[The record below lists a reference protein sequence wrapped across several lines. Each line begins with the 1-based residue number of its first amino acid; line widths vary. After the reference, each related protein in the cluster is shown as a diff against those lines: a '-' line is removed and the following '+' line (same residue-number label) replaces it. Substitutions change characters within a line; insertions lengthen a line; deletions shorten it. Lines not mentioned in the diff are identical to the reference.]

1 TIVVASTKGTENFSE
16 VATPTSPVN
25 FLSIFSSWGPTDDF
39 RIKPDIAAK
48 RDQVYSLT
56 NTGVTATAI
65 MSGTSMA
72 APAVT
77 GVVVLW
83 QHYFKQLFGQY
94 MRTATVRAIMAHSA
108 REAGEAEGP
117 HYKFGWGLINAD
129 GGAQVMREKSQDLAA
144 LAELTMNQGESLN
157 YEFEYNGNQP
167 LIATIAWNDPAGSAL
182 NATDSVLASLVNNLD
197 IKVVNMDTN
206 QEFFPWALNHNWN
219 SSGSSIATRMV
230 NSRDNI
236 ERVNVNSTVPGNYK
250 VVVTHKG
257 NLKNGE
263 QDFSLIIS
271 GAGTLMDSLG
281 NLSVKEQNFT
291 GLKVYPNPTSDFVN
305 LEG

>member
-1 TIVVASTKGTENFSE
+1 
-16 VATPTSPVN
+16 
-25 FLSIFSSWGPTDDF
+25 
-39 RIKPDIAAK
+39 
-48 RDQVYSLT
+48 
-56 NTGVTATAI
+56 
-65 MSGTSMA
+65 
-72 APAVT
+72 
-77 GVVVLW
+77 
-83 QHYFKQLFGQY
+83 
-94 MRTATVRAIMAHSA
+94 
-108 REAGEAEGP
+108 
-117 HYKFGWGLINAD
+117 
-129 GGAQVMREKSQDLAA
+129 
-144 LAELTMNQGESLN
+144 
-157 YEFEYNGNQP
+157 
-167 LIATIAWNDPAGSAL
+167 
-182 NATDSVLASLVNNLD
+182 
-197 IKVVNMDTN
+197 MDTN

-281 NLSVKEQNFT
+281 DLSVKEQNFT

-305 LEG
+305 LEGLSNELQGAEIVIYDISGKRLLNIQNAFQSQRETIDVSGFSQGVYLIDIYNNNRRQVIKFIKK